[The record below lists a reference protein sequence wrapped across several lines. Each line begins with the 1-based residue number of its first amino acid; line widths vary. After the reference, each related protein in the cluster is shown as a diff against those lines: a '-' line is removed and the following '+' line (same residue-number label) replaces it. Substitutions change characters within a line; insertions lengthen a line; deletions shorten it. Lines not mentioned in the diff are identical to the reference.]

1 MKWSVDRVEL
11 QVGMAVQ
18 VTIKRCAGNSSSLL
32 DFVVVEQVRDSCSG
46 EIELFGREI
55 PG

>member
-1 MKWSVDRVEL
+1 MKWSLDRVEL
-11 QVGMAVQ
+11 KVWMAVQ

-32 DFVVVEQVRDSCSG
+32 DLVVVEQVQESCSG
-46 EIELFGREI
+46 EIELFGRDI